1 MALVDW
7 IELSD
12 DAEIIELSSGEE
24 NVEEY
29 QEASTQSNSAQHQAT
44 LHDDQTVFVADG
56 EGREEATE
64 SGNAEEATA
73 SSSVTEKESGN
84 PEEAAVSQTCPHTP
98 TAVVTEKESGN
109 PQEATVSQ
117 TCPHTATAVT
127 FPGPDSLSPK
137 ALTFEACVAK
147 PRRAKTKRRRKLFHA
162 DTPWT
167 WRSPRLEDKHEGRR
181 RPVEELAVELKTS
194 GMPEEE
200 EQKNTS
206 ARSRRKC
213 KLLSKRCSLC
223 R

>member
-1 MALVDW
+1 MALTDW

-12 DAEIIELSSGEE
+12 DAEIIELSSSEE

-29 QEASTQSNSAQHQAT
+29 QGASTQSNSAQHQAT
-44 LHDDQTVFVADG
+44 LHDDQTMFVTEG
-56 EGREEATE
+56 ERREEATE

-84 PEEAAVSQTCPHTP
+84 PEEATVSETCPHTP
-98 TAVVTEKESGN
+98 TAVVTLKESRN
-109 PQEATVSQ
+109 PDEATVSQ
-117 TCPHTATAVT
+117 TCPHTTTAVT
-127 FPGPDSLSPK
+127 FPGPDPLSPK
-137 ALTFEACVAK
+137 ALTFQACVAK
-147 PRRAKTKRRRKLFHA
+147 PRRAKAKRRRKLFHA

-167 WRSPRLEDKHEGRR
+167 WRSPRLEDKHKGRR
-181 RPVEELAVELKTS
+181 RPVEELAVERKAS
-194 GMPEEE
+194 AMPEEE

-213 KLLSKRCSLC
+213 KVFGKRCNLG

>member
-1 MALVDW
+1 MALIDW

-12 DAEIIELSSGEE
+12 DAEIIDLTSSEE

-29 QEASTQSNSAQHQAT
+29 HNASTQSNSAQHQAT
-44 LHDDQTVFVADG
+44 LHDDQTLFVTEG

-84 PEEAAVSQTCPHTP
+84 PEEATVSQTCPHTP

-109 PQEATVSQ
+109 PEEATISQ

-147 PRRAKTKRRRKLFHA
+147 PRRAKAKRCRKLFDA
-162 DTPWT
+162 DTP
-167 WRSPRLEDKHEGRR
+167 WRSPRLEDKHKGRR
-181 RPVEELAVELKTS
+181 RPVEELAVERKAS

-200 EQKNTS
+200 QQKNTS

-213 KLLSKRCSLC
+213 RLFCKPCSLC

>member
-1 MALVDW
+1 RHEVHLAQAFSLPCTTTTSSHPNFQGWWCRNHRAPSGYTMALVDW

-127 FPGPDSLSPK
+127 FPGPDPPSPK

-147 PRRAKTKRRRKLFHA
+147 PGERRRNVAGSSSMPIHLGLVGA
-162 DTPWT
+162 
-167 WRSPRLEDKHEGRR
+167 
-181 RPVEELAVELKTS
+181 LA
-194 GMPEEE
+194 
-200 EQKNTS
+200 
-206 ARSRRKC
+206 
-213 KLLSKRCSLC
+213 
-223 R
+223 